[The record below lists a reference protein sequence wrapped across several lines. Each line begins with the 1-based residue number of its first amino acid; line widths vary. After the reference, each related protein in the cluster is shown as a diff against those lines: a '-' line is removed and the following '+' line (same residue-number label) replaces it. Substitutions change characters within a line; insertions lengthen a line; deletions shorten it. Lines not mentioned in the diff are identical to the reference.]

1 MPISGPICCGT
12 RCHIPISGG
21 STTAMAIESKASK
34 NHAVQ
39 MISRI
44 FRCHEQYGRRSS
56 RATTWRMSPRSFEA
70 AAPVMVATLVMA
82 IPRPRLLGG
91 TAWPRSCRRVVRVAP
106 FAL

>member
-56 RATTWRMSPRSFEA
+56 RATTWRMSPRSFET
-70 AAPVMVATLVMA
+70 AAPVIGCNTGHGDPPSPLAERHRMA
-82 IPRPRLLGG
+82 AVLLPRDAHCPVC
-91 TAWPRSCRRVVRVAP
+91 P
-106 FAL
+106 